1 LQNAIEASAPGKSVE
16 IRAGSRDENVMIFVS
31 DHGEG
36 IQPQHLENI
45 FNPFFT
51 TKPQGTGLGLAIV
64 SKIIAEHEGHINV
77 FSEAGA
83 GTTFEITLP
92 KGQQS

>member
-1 LQNAIEASAPGKSVE
+1 MV
-16 IRAGSRDENVMIFVS
+16 FVS

-36 IQPQHLENI
+36 IQGEHLENI

-64 SKIIAEHEGHINV
+64 SKIIDEHEGRINV
-77 FSEAGA
+77 FSEAGK
-83 GTTFEITLP
+83 GTTFEVTLP
-92 KGQQS
+92 RVQEV

>member
-1 LQNAIEASAPGKSVE
+1 
-16 IRAGSRDENVMIFVS
+16 MIFVS

-36 IQPQHLENI
+36 IQAQHLENI

-64 SKIIAEHEGHINV
+64 SKIIDEHEGHINV
-77 FSEAGA
+77 FSEAGV

-92 KGQQS
+92 KGQQI